1 MSPDSTDLMATLI
14 LCLVYIFYWKYGFI
28 YVSVYVYNNKTNWP
42 KARNFQTNGNS
53 VLLLYL
59 LS

>member
-1 MSPDSTDLMATLI
+1 MPTLI
-14 LCLVYIFYWKYGFI
+14 ISFVYIFYWKYMFI

-42 KARNFQTNGNS
+42 KARNFQTNGKS